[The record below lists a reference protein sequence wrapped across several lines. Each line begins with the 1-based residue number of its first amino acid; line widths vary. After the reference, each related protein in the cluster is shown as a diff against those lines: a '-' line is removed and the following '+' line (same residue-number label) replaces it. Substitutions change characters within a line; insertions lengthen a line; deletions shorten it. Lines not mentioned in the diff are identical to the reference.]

1 MQRFK
6 KTQTNRLHA
15 MMREITLTKL
25 CVSGCIINKSMTDP
39 SSLKS
44 TARPLKTLVIQADM
58 SFQAFSWR
66 VNGLNGVLEEN
77 SRLCGIIKD
86 GDSWVTRVAFAAEKH
101 FKVEERCG
109 GGSRRSKGDLPF
121 PAPQG

>member
-1 MQRFK
+1 
-6 KTQTNRLHA
+6 

-44 TARPLKTLVIQADM
+44 TASPLKTSVIQAGM
-58 SFQAFSWR
+58 SLQAFSWR
-66 VNGLNGVLEEN
+66 VNGPNGVKEKN

-86 GDSWVTRVAFAAEKH
+86 GDSWVTRVVFAAEKH
-101 FKVEERCG
+101 FKVEECYG
-109 GGSRRSKGDLPF
+109 GSSRRSNRDLPF
-121 PAPQG
+121 SHPPPSCKV